1 MKKILIACCFIILFA
16 LILGCEPKS
25 NTDSSASSH
34 STDSYDVSLYKEGL
48 MAYQRKEHAESF
60 PKIYPA
66 ALANIPEAQYKVGVM
81 YDIGSGAPQNTDEAI
96 SWYQKSA
103 EGGFIS
109 AQYKLGLLYE
119 AGHGLPQNKTEAY
132 KWYTIAS
139 STKNDSEGELTKIIQ
154 DRALKTKKL
163 AMKKFSQEQVSKG
176 EKLAQTWLSTH
187 KRE

>member
-1 MKKILIACCFIILFA
+1 
-16 LILGCEPKS
+16 
-25 NTDSSASSH
+25 
-34 STDSYDVSLYKEGL
+34 
-48 MAYQRKEHAESF
+48 MAFQRKEHAESF

-81 YDIGSGAPQNTDEAI
+81 YDIGSGAPQNTHEAI

-132 KWYTIAS
+132 KWYTIV
-139 STKNDSEGELTKIIQ
+139 TLIKHDSENELTAIIKS
-154 DRALKTKKL
+154 RALKTKETAIKT
-163 AMKKFSQEQVSKG
+163 FSEEQISEG
-176 EKLAQTWLSTH
+176 EKLAHTWLSTH
-187 KRE
+187 TGEQ